1 MERRP
6 DFMLVAL
13 NMIRFDWKHWA
24 RPGLIAVLALMA
36 VAMPPLVGRAQDAD
50 GPQVTEIRVGQDGT
64 RTRLVFELNEK
75 VSHRWFTLPQPTR
88 LVVDFQDDVGF
99 AKDPAS
105 VQLPDGS
112 LVKALRAG
120 RFRPGTVRMVMDL
133 TKAAKISV
141 FAIPADGKQRHR
153 LVIDV
158 MAPKKGEKA
167 TDVPPPEDV
176 VTSDAAPVVRKTVR
190 SSGRFDESERAPV
203 VPRQVVSSKDDGQI
217 IVVVDPGHGG
227 VDPGALGRTYKT
239 REKDLTLAMAKR
251 VRDKLASRKIK
262 VILTRDTD
270 IFIPLPD
277 RVKIAQRANADLFVS
292 LHADSAPD
300 RSVTGATVYMVS
312 DKASDRE
319 ARRLADSENSRD
331 VLAGIA
337 LENETKEVQSILIS
351 LVQRDTMNNS
361 AYMGQSILREVGD
374 MTAVR
379 KRQLMYAGFRV
390 LKAPDVPSVLVE
402 MGYLSN
408 PKEEAALR
416 SSSHQSRL
424 AAAIADGIRDY
435 VIAHV
440 HH

>member
-1 MERRP
+1 M
-6 DFMLVAL
+6 M
-13 NMIRFDWKHWA
+13 RFDWKIPA
-24 RPGLIAVLALMA
+24 KYCVAVALALLA
-36 VAMPPLVGRAQDAD
+36 VAMPPLVGRAQDGN
-50 GPQVTEIRVGQDGT
+50 GPRVTDIRVGQDGG
-64 RTRLVFELNEK
+64 RTRLVFDLDGK
-75 VSHRWFTLPQPTR
+75 VPHRWFTLPQPAR
-88 LVVDFQDDVGF
+88 LVVDFQDDVTF
-99 AKDPAS
+99 AKEPSS
-105 VQLPDGS
+105 VSLPDES
-112 LVKALRAG
+112 VVKALRAG

-133 TKAAKISV
+133 AKAAKVSV
-141 FAIPADGKQRHR
+141 FAIPSDGKQKNRI
-153 LVIDV
+153 VIDV
-158 MAPKKGEKA
+158 MLPKKGEKP
-167 TDVPPPEDV
+167 TNVPPPEDV
-176 VTSDAAPVVRKTVR
+176 VTSDAAPALSRG
-190 SSGRFDESERAPV
+190 SASGRRFENEGEGAPV
-203 VPRQVVSSKDDGQI
+203 VPRQVIADRNDGQV

-227 VDPGALGRTYKT
+227 VDPGAMGRTYKT
-239 REKDLTLAMAKR
+239 LEKNLTLAMAKR
-251 VRDKLASRKIK
+251 VRDKLAGRKIK

-319 ARRLADSENSRD
+319 ARRLADDENSRD
-331 VLAGIA
+331 VLAGVA
-337 LENETKEVQSILIS
+337 LEHESREVQSILIS

-361 AYMGQSILREVGD
+361 AYMGQSILREVGG

-408 PKEEAALR
+408 PREEAALR
-416 SSSHQSRL
+416 SSSHQDRL
-424 AAAIADGIRDY
+424 ADAIADGIRDY